1 MWRSTVLSFSLQFVF
16 PGETLLSLLARI
28 VKDDEA
34 KKSWNVDNRR
44 IDFEDF
50 FLHPFLDLEH
60 VPSEDS
66 YEKSA
71 VLIEK
76 AVSLDRDGD
85 LDEALVMYR

>member
-1 MWRSTVLSFSLQFVF
+1 
-16 PGETLLSLLARI
+16 
-28 VKDDEA
+28 
-34 KKSWNVDNRR
+34 VDIRR

-71 VLIEK
+71 ALIEK